1 MGSLTIPCYSPL
13 MEVRPTQI
21 PDVKLLV
28 LKKHGDSRGFFS
40 ETYNRSAFAALGIG
54 LEFVQDNQALSGAS
68 GTVRGLHYQIPPVA
82 QAKLVRVTRGRIFDV
97 AVDIRRGSPTFGK
110 VAYSELSADEWNQLY
125 IPAGFAHGYCTIT
138 ADTEVIYKVSDYYTP
153 AHERA
158 IRWNDPA
165 IRIKWPVNEAD
176 AIVSDRDRRSLLLG
190 QQPDLF

>member
-1 MGSLTIPCYSPL
+1 

-28 LKKHGDSRGFFS
+28 LRKHGDARGFFS
-40 ETYNRSAFAALGIG
+40 ETYNRRDFAALGIG
-54 LEFVQDNQALSGAS
+54 LEFLQDNQALSGPA
-68 GTVRGLHYQIPPVA
+68 GTVRGLHYQLAAAA
-82 QAKLVRVTRGRIFDV
+82 QSKLVRVTRGRIFDV

-110 VAYSELSADEWNQLY
+110 FASSELSADEWNQLY
-125 IPAGFAHGYCTIT
+125 IPAGFAHGYCTLT

-165 IRIKWPVNEAD
+165 IGIPWPIGEEA
-176 AIVSDRDRRSLLLG
+176 AIISDRDRRSPLLA